1 MNNLQ
6 IKEIPAVYF
15 ILFTAIILLA
25 SFLGKLPG
33 GMVGGFALTMAL
45 GYAFEYIGDRVP
57 IVNTYLG
64 GGPIVCI
71 FAGAALVY
79 WGVLPEAAI
88 KTVDDF
94 MTDGG
99 FLTFY
104 IVSLIVGSIF
114 GIEARLLLKAGARF
128 AVPVLMA
135 LVFAMIFCAIVAFVL
150 GLNSQES
157 IANVVYPILGG
168 GLGAGVLPIAEI
180 YQLAANLDT
189 EDILGILIPPM
200 ALGNVFAIIAG
211 GLLYRLSLAKPSL
224 SGNGNLL
231 KGENTID
238 AGNSTED
245 DQSSYGDLAT
255 GILASATMAMVGGL
269 LTFVISGVHEYALMI
284 IAVVLLK
291 LAGIVPDSIQKG
303 CSSWFK
309 FMAKYMTPALLVG
322 IGMSYTDLGLVIDA
336 LNVHTVLLVLA
347 VVVGA
352 VVGAG
357 LGGLLVGFHFI
368 ESSLAAGLCMANMGG
383 TGDVAVLSAARRMN
397 LIPFAQIASRLGG
410 ALILIVVGITIPF
423 LVG

>member
-1 MNNLQ
+1 M
-6 IKEIPAVYF
+6 
-15 ILFTAIILLA
+15 
-25 SFLGKLPG
+25 
-33 GMVGGFALTMAL
+33 
-45 GYAFEYIGDRVP
+45 
-57 IVNTYLG
+57 
-64 GGPIVCI
+64 
-71 FAGAALVY
+71 
-79 WGVLPEAAI
+79 
-88 KTVDDF
+88 
-94 MTDGG
+94 
-99 FLTFY
+99 
-104 IVSLIVGSIF
+104 
-114 GIEARLLLKAGARF
+114 
-128 AVPVLMA
+128 
-135 LVFAMIFCAIVAFVL
+135 L

-291 LAGIVPDSIQKG
+291 LAGVVPDSIQKG

-368 ESSLAAGLCMANMGG
+368 ESSLAAGLCMANMRNGRCGG
-383 TGDVAVLSAARRMN
+383 SFRSPSYE

>member
-135 LVFAMIFCAIVAFVL
+135 LVFAMIFCAIVA
-150 GLNSQES
+150 SC
-157 IANVVYPILGG
+157 
-168 GLGAGVLPIAEI
+168 
-180 YQLAANLDT
+180 
-189 EDILGILIPPM
+189 
-200 ALGNVFAIIAG
+200 
-211 GLLYRLSLAKPSL
+211 
-224 SGNGNLL
+224 
-231 KGENTID
+231 
-238 AGNSTED
+238 
-245 DQSSYGDLAT
+245 
-255 GILASATMAMVGGL
+255 SA
-269 LTFVISGVHEYALMI
+269 
-284 IAVVLLK
+284 
-291 LAGIVPDSIQKG
+291 
-303 CSSWFK
+303 
-309 FMAKYMTPALLVG
+309 
-322 IGMSYTDLGLVIDA
+322 
-336 LNVHTVLLVLA
+336 
-347 VVVGA
+347 
-352 VVGAG
+352 
-357 LGGLLVGFHFI
+357 
-368 ESSLAAGLCMANMGG
+368 
-383 TGDVAVLSAARRMN
+383 
-397 LIPFAQIASRLGG
+397 
-410 ALILIVVGITIPF
+410 
-423 LVG
+423 